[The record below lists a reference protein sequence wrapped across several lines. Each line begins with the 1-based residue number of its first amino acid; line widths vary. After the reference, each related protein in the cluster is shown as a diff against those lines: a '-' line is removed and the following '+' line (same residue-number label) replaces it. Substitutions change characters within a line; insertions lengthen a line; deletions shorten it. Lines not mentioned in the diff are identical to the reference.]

1 MAERDKSYYRYQRN
15 RAINKKLNIVK
26 NTYSEDAI
34 CEMGKK
40 KGKLSKGKVHCS
52 CPLCSQKTKESLK
65 ASDVR
70 KYKRDKTKIDEFF
83 NENYY

>member
-1 MAERDKSYYRYQRN
+1 ME
-15 RAINKKLNIVK
+15 
-26 NTYSEDAI
+26 
-34 CEMGKK
+34 KK